1 MASVGTTVNS
11 AFDPFA
17 VQLKMD
23 EKDARYALAGLVN
36 PQPGSVM
43 SYRSGVFAGGAIG
56 GGSGSL
62 GTVGHGG
69 LRVTTSGL
77 NAVVAIGNCL
87 IDTPSNGPY
96 LCGLDSQKTLSLA
109 AASGSQRRL
118 DLVVARVYDDRNS
131 AIAST
136 TGDRRFTVQV
146 VTGDNTSGTPV
157 LPTGALPANGWIP
170 LASIQIEAGGTIS
183 AVNDLRGP
191 GLVARGGRRIL
202 YGNDAKITSA
212 AFLEAGAYAGDTR
225 YVVGHPF
232 PAQTYYI
239 ASDATAAGWRGDGGK
254 LIYTVQPPADGFKSV
269 TSVGSSVDMV
279 SVTIPAFGIPV
290 VLTPRAR
297 VNVDA
302 GRDLTWECR
311 TKIGATLINFG
322 GADSLGADND
332 FYSQV
337 TNCPDMTVGP
347 FTTQQTVTAD
357 VFMRGAGVNALR
369 NVRWQTN
376 NVGQHQLQVVV
387 EPANIDPIKM
397 WL

>member
-1 MASVGTTVNS
+1 MPTVKAVVKS

-17 VQLKMD
+17 VHLKMD
-23 EKDARYALAGLVN
+23 EKDARYALAGLVT
-36 PQPGSVM
+36 PAPGSVM
-43 SYRSGVFAGGAIG
+43 SYRSGVFAGGAVG

-62 GTVGHGG
+62 GTVSHGG
-69 LRVTTSGL
+69 LRVTTSGM

-96 LCGLDSQKTLSLA
+96 LCGLDSQKTLPLD
-109 AASGSQRRL
+109 AASGTQRRL
-118 DLVVARVYDDRNS
+118 DLVVGRVWDDRNS

-136 TGDRRFTVQV
+136 AGERYFGVQV

-157 LPTGALPANGWIP
+157 LPSGALPANGWIP
-170 LASIQIEAGGTIS
+170 LAAIPIEAGGVIGTIQ
-183 AVNDLRGP
+183 DLRGP

-212 AFLEAGAYAGDTR
+212 TFVEAGAYAGDTR

-239 ASDATAAGWRGDGGK
+239 ASDGITAGWRGDGGK
-254 LIYTVQPPADGFKSV
+254 LIYTAQPAADGFKSV
-269 TSVGSSVDMV
+269 TSVGSFVDMV
-279 SVTIPAFGIPV
+279 SVDIPAFGIPV

-347 FTTQQTVTAD
+347 FTAAQTVTAD
-357 VFMRGAGVNALR
+357 VFMRGAGASALR